1 MLFGGGSSG
10 HCRPVEQLRPTKTKS
25 KKNAEVAK
33 KLAELQS
40 LRDQLR
46 AQVQEQ
52 LLLKQLERERGLFN
66 GTQFSILY
74 TFSLKK
80 EELQRQIL
88 ALGGTIEDTKE
99 ACGAQGNL

>member
-10 HCRPVEQLRPTKTKS
+10 HIRPVEQLRPTKTKS

-52 LLLKQLERERGLFN
+52 LLLKQLE
-66 GTQFSILY
+66 
-74 TFSLKK
+74 LKK

-99 ACGAQGNL
+99 ECGAQGNL

>member
-1 MLFGGGSSG
+1 LLFGGGSSG
-10 HCRPVEQLRPTKTKS
+10 HCRPVEQLRPNKSKS
-25 KKNAEVAK
+25 KKDAEVAT

-40 LRDQLR
+40 LRDKLR

-52 LLLKQLERERGLFN
+52 LLKQLE
-66 GTQFSILY
+66 
-74 TFSLKK
+74 LKK

-88 ALGGTIEDTKE
+88 ALGGTIEDTKD

>member
-1 MLFGGGSSG
+1 LLFGGGSSG
-10 HCRPVEQLRPTKTKS
+10 HSRPVEQLRPTKTKS

-52 LLLKQLERERGLFN
+52 LLLKQLE
-66 GTQFSILY
+66 
-74 TFSLKK
+74 LKK

>member
-10 HCRPVEQLRPTKTKS
+10 HCRPVEQLRPNKSKS
-25 KKNAEVAK
+25 KKDAEVAK

-40 LRDQLR
+40 LRDKLR

-52 LLLKQLERERGLFN
+52 LLKQLE
-66 GTQFSILY
+66 
-74 TFSLKK
+74 LKK

-88 ALGGTIEDTKE
+88 ALGGTIEDTKD